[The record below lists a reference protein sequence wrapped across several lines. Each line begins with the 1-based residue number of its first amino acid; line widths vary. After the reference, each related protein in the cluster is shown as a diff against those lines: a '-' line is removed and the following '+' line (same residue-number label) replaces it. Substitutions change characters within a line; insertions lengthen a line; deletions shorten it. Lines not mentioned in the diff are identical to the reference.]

1 LLTIGH
7 VIAFGIHWR
16 AWAAKVRSVTSTFSE
31 KSGMGSVLVPAR
43 AVDGADADALALRLM
58 SGPTPEGDIRTD
70 Y

>member
-1 LLTIGH
+1 
-7 VIAFGIHWR
+7 
-16 AWAAKVRSVTSTFSE
+16 
-31 KSGMGSVLVPAR
+31 MGSVLVPAR